1 MAPPGAEPKNAT
13 KLEDR
18 MTPQQLLWSQAR
30 NSPRNRGRS
39 SIGRTTGA
47 NPWWGSQVAR
57 SVLVPRARSTSQW
70 RTRRGTRRQ
79 RQGGTGL

>member
-39 SIGRTTGA
+39 TSPIPTWLECQKISR
-47 NPWWGSQVAR
+47 R
-57 SVLVPRARSTSQW
+57 PR
-70 RTRRGTRRQ
+70 
-79 RQGGTGL
+79 L